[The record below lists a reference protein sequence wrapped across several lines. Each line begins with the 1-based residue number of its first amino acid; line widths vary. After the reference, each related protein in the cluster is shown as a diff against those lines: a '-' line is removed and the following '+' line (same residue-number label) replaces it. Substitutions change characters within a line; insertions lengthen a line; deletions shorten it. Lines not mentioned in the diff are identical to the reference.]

1 MDIDLSATLAIKL
14 ELIAVVSTLPDME
27 RDILT
32 SRFGLGDEPSKSLKD
47 IGAMFNITGSKVR
60 QLEAKALKLM
70 TKKPQKLKGCLTA

>member
-32 SRFGLGDEPSKSLKD
+32 SRFGLGD
-47 IGAMFNITGSKVR
+47 
-60 QLEAKALKLM
+60 
-70 TKKPQKLKGCLTA
+70 